1 MLSDT
6 AYLNGLETFI
16 LKNVSD
22 DVRDAYANLFDA
34 QTQEDYEA
42 AYEWVLKVIPNTVQS
57 TSLNEYM
64 ASREY
69 REKVAQGSFMPDVVP

>member
-16 LKNVSD
+16 LKNISD
-22 DVRDAYANLFDA
+22 DARDAYANLFNA
-34 QTQEDYEA
+34 QTQDDYDS
-42 AYEWVLKVIPNTVQS
+42 AYEWVLKVLPDSTQS

-69 REKVAQGSFMPDVVP
+69 REKVAQGSFMPDVIP